1 VKKVEL
7 GKAGECIAEVYL
19 RQRGYLVWR
28 PEEFIRLLELTV
40 AYSAVAG
47 ECKQEPKEPLTL
59 SVSTHVGYVYV
70 TYWRGRCIPQ
80 LGREATEIERSLY
93 APCLKKCIEET
104 LGRQLLEALGP
115 IAPEFLAHR
124 KILKTVDF
132 FAYKDGVV
140 YAVEVKTDGGK
151 LSKAQ
156 VEKISVFSSVKHL
169 AVRVHLQNPLVEIN
183 QL

>member
-1 VKKVEL
+1 VKKVDL
-7 GKAGECIAEVYL
+7 GKAGECVAEVYL

-28 PEEFIRLLELTV
+28 PEEFIRLLELTA
-40 AYSAVAG
+40 AYNAIAG

-59 SVSTHVGYVYV
+59 SIPTHVGYVSV

-93 APCLKKCIEET
+93 APCLKKCVEET
-104 LGRQLLEALGP
+104 LGRELLEALSP
-115 IAPEFLAHR
+115 VASEFLACR
-124 KILKTVDF
+124 KAIKTFDF

-156 VEKISVFSSVKHL
+156 VEKTLVFRSVKHL
-169 AVRVHLQNPLVEIN
+169 VVRVHLQNPLVEIN

>member
-1 VKKVEL
+1 VKKVDL
-7 GKAGECIAEVYL
+7 GKAGECVAEVYL

-28 PEEFIRLLELTV
+28 PEEFIRLLELTA
-40 AYSAVAG
+40 AYNAIAG

-59 SVSTHVGYVYV
+59 SIPTHVGYVYV
-70 TYWRGRCIPQ
+70 TYWRGRCIQQ

-93 APCLKKCIEET
+93 APCLKKCVEET
-104 LGRQLLEALGP
+104 LGRELLEALSP
-115 IAPEFLAHR
+115 IASEFLAYR
-124 KILKTVDF
+124 KAIKTFDF

-156 VEKISVFSSVKHL
+156 VEKTLVFRSVKHL
-169 AVRVHLQNPLVEIN
+169 VVRVHLQNPLVEIN